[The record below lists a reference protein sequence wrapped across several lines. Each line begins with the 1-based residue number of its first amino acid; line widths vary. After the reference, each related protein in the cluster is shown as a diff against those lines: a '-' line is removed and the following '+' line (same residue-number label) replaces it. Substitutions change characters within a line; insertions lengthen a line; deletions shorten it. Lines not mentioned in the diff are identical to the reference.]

1 MDPVLHQR
9 GAGLLCHNRAAR
21 PQGRVPATGQ
31 AEVTWQHGGRG
42 QRGTAPEPCGGE
54 AALEDRYWRPASA
67 RLEGVISQR
76 ELSLR

>member
-1 MDPVLHQR
+1 MVPQSSP
-9 GAGLLCHNRAAR
+9 R
-21 PQGRVPATGQ
+21 PEGDGERPSAPEGG
-31 AEVTWQHGGRG
+31 QHGGRG